1 MALPTMPHYWTTR
14 KNIYE
19 QNIVRR
25 RNQDTDFREK
35 WSGAANYFMKNDV
48 EMMKQ
53 RAWESEESMQDSI
66 SAYRKGKKEE
76 EKKKNLQRRRLKL
89 SQMLKEERDQYEAE
103 LKGFSR
109 DNYSRLD
116 DMKDRADTLRS
127 AREEKRKNVAQEKLY
142 EHWRQNN
149 PDIRRIESDQMKD
162 YIVGSWPAQVNE
174 KQERLE
180 SARKEKEE
188 YEKQLEE
195 ERLEAIA
202 RDRQKMEEKIEAE
215 KKQKE
220 MLKSQMLEIRAR
232 EAEADMLRKEEEELE
247 KQQWELEELE
257 VERKQMEDRRKQ
269 QDFGRVLLRQHIAQM
284 RRHSKQIQEE
294 LELDRKILEALV
306 EKEEELKQVQTAR
319 KEKAKADASWMKK
332 VIDDQIRVEKA
343 REAELDLLYQDE
355 AARMWQKR
363 EAEWEKERR
372 ARERLMKEVMEARND
387 QIEDRMEQVK
397 LRHEESIK
405 QREQLLRELEIANQ
419 LTRRDQEK
427 IEAEKEQF
435 KLDLKQQLTSR
446 KEEELDMKLRL
457 QIEEEEEMKA
467 DKEYEQF
474 LRLETER
481 LKLRGFTPKH
491 HGKQAWM

>member
-1 MALPTMPHYWTTR
+1 MALPTIPHYWTTR
-14 KNIYE
+14 KNLYE

-35 WSGAANYFMKNDV
+35 WSNTANYFLKNDV
-48 EMMKQ
+48 EMNKQ
-53 RAWESEESMQDSI
+53 RAWESDESMQESVQ
-66 SAYRKGKKEE
+66 AYRKGKKEE

-89 SQMLKEERDQYEAE
+89 SQMLQQERDQWEAE
-103 LKGFSR
+103 LKGYSK
-109 DNYSRLD
+109 DNYTRLD
-116 DMKDRADTLRS
+116 EMKERAETLKS
-127 AREEKRKNVAQEKLY
+127 AREEKRKHVAQEKLY

-149 PDIRRIESDQMKD
+149 PDIRKIESEQLKD
-162 YIVGSWPAQVNE
+162 YVIGSWPVQKQE
-174 KQERLE
+174 KQERIE

-188 YEKQLEE
+188 YERQMEE
-195 ERLEAIA
+195 ERLESIA
-202 RDRQKMEEKIEAE
+202 RDRQKMEEKIEEE
-215 KKQKE
+215 KKLKE
-220 MLKSQMLEIRAR
+220 MLKEQMLEIRAR
-232 EAEADMLRKEEEELE
+232 DAEAEMLKKEEEELE

-257 VERKQMEDRRKQ
+257 EERRQMEERRKK

-294 LELDRKILEALV
+294 LELDQKILEALV
-306 EKEEELKQVQTAR
+306 EKEEELQQVQTAR

-332 VIDDQIRVEKA
+332 VIEEQIRVEKA

-372 ARERLMKEVMEARND
+372 ARERLMKEVMEARTE
-387 QIEDRMEQVK
+387 QIEDRMEEVRR
-397 LRHEESIK
+397 RHEESIW

-427 IEAEKEQF
+427 IEAEREQL

-446 KEEELDMKLRL
+446 REEERELQLRL
-457 QIEEEEEMKA
+457 QQEADEEKKA
-467 DKEYEQF
+467 DKDYEEF
-474 LRLETER
+474 LRQETER
-481 LKLRGFTPKH
+481 LKLRGFTPRH